1 MSRTSMSTRQPVAA
15 IAAAMVLGAIGRRL
29 VAPAFTSG
37 TGFFSLPPVPSQQLC
52 SVAGPLWAPP
62 YFFANGHAQLA

>member
-1 MSRTSMSTRQPVAA
+1 MSRLTMPICQSVAA
-15 IAAAMVLGAIGRRL
+15 NAAEPALGAIVRSFI
-29 VAPAFTSG
+29 APAFTSG
-37 TGFFSLPPVPSQQLC
+37 GRCCSLSPVPSQQLC